1 MELKFY
7 KNTHLIIATI
17 GSFFLLSL
25 DFPIWYSLIILAT
38 LSWRFLGEKKLL
50 PLPRPWL
57 TNSLTLIL
65 LAVVLGIYKTIFD
78 RDSSSIFFSCL
89 CLLKILEYKNLRD
102 HLLIVLLLMLLI
114 SSKYLFSIDFWI
126 LPVTAWLVYHLW
138 LALISCRTQNS
149 FLAWR
154 TRFYFIK
161 VAVVSLPLTLVLYF
175 SFPRLNSYLLKSD
188 LASGGVAVSGFGHEI
203 HPGSISQLAQSQEL
217 IFRAEVTGD
226 VYIDHSKLYWRGLNL
241 SSNDGFRWVQGPP
254 TEDFVQRPSKTELI
268 EYKVTME
275 PTSQQWLFP
284 LDHPLQMMGSLPLLR
299 TREGLYQTSEML
311 NIRTTI
317 RGQSDLA
324 LIVSPKDEVSYLKI
338 PPSSQRLMKLVES
351 LKKGTQSRNDI
362 VHKITN
368 FFFDQNFIYTLN
380 PGPMDEHHVDDFLF
394 RVKKGYCE
402 HFASSFA
409 ILARAAG
416 IPARVVIGYQ
426 GGEYNSIGNFF
437 SVKAQDAHAWNE
449 YVNDQG
455 EWVRADMVEF
465 VAPAR
470 IEMGAAEYLKLPEN
484 LRGLSIRQKN
494 SGEFFLFT
502 VYDYLTTY
510 IDSLNFFWTQWL
522 LDFNLDRQSELLKKL
537 PFSFPILLFLFFTA
551 TLAAFMIVRL
561 WNFWQERKNL
571 VRYFYKRL
579 LLWSV
584 KQGLPKDAWEGPI
597 SFGLRL
603 SSMWPERSSD
613 FEAIVQRYVNFAF
626 GKKPPTVLDLKE
638 MTQSLKR
645 IESTNP

>member
-17 GSFFLLSL
+17 GSLFLLSL
-25 DFPIWYSLIILAT
+25 EFPIWYSLIILAT
-38 LSWRFLGEKKLL
+38 LIWRFLGEKKLL

-161 VAVVSLPLTLVLYF
+161 VAVVSLPLALVLYF

-203 HPGSISQLAQSQEL
+203 HPGRISQLAQSQEL

-241 SSNDGFRWVQGPP
+241 RSNDGFRWVQGPP
-254 TEDFVQRPSKTELI
+254 TEDFVQHPSKTELI
-268 EYKVTME
+268 EYRVTME

-299 TREGLYQTSEML
+299 TREGLYQTSEIL

-380 PGPMDEHHVDDFLF
+380 PGPMDEHNVDDFLF

-426 GGEYNSIGNFF
+426 GGEYNSIGNFY

-603 SSMWPERSSD
+603 SSMWPERSND
-613 FEAIVQRYVNFAF
+613 FEAIVQRYVNFTF
-626 GKKPPTVLDLKE
+626 GKRPLTVLDLKE

-645 IESTNP
+645 IESTNR

>member
-17 GSFFLLSL
+17 GSLFLLSL
-25 DFPIWYSLIILAT
+25 EFSIWYSLIILAT
-38 LSWRFLGEKKLL
+38 LIWRFLGEKKLL

-102 HLLIVLLLMLLI
+102 HFLIVLLLMLLI

-161 VAVVSLPLTLVLYF
+161 VAVVSLPLALVLYF

-203 HPGSISQLAQSQEL
+203 HPGRISQLAQSQEL

-241 SSNDGFRWVQGPP
+241 RSNDGFRWVQGPP
-254 TEDFVQRPSKTELI
+254 TEDFVQHPSKTELI

-299 TREGLYQTSEML
+299 TREGLYQTSEIL

-380 PGPMDEHHVDDFLF
+380 PGPMDEHNVDDFLF

-426 GGEYNSIGNFF
+426 GGEYNSIGNFY